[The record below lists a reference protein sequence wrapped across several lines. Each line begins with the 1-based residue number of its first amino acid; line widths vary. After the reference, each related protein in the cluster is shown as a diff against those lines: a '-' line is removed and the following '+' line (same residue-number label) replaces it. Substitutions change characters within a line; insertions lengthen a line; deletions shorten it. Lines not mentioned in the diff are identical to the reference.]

1 MMRALL
7 AGLAAGLAG
16 LVLIPAGAAQSP
28 AALPTGDAVPPTING
43 GRYGEVR
50 LAVPSGRATAYVVYF
65 SGRGGWHTADRAVL
79 DAIAGAGAI
88 AVGVDLDNYYHNI
101 GADPYAKRR
110 PCDVLVGD
118 VEGLSRQLQHR
129 LQADTYYFPI
139 LTGAG
144 EGGAL
149 ALQVLGQAPD
159 NTLAGAVALNVATA
173 AHPPVRLCKGPFG
186 APFGFHE
193 NAARKKIAN
202 DDVAA
207 LLVALLQPHI
217 GAPTAD
223 GVSAL
228 PLEELPSAP
237 LGRLLAVVLSGDGG
251 WRDLDRTIAE
261 NLQHG
266 GVSVVGWDSLRYF
279 WRERT
284 PQETA
289 ADLSRALRYY
299 SVRWHTEHI
308 ALIGY
313 SFGAD
318 VLPAVYAHLPEDLRS
333 HVVLVSLLALSP
345 KADWE
350 ISVTGWLGAP
360 PTSKAQPIAQDLAA
374 LPPAIVQCIYGAEQI
389 DSPCPGLAS
398 TDAELVRTLGGH
410 HFDHR
415 YDVLAERIL
424 RKFRSRVEMQNAI
437 AAPSVP

>member
-1 MMRALL
+1 MMRGLL
-7 AGLAAGLAG
+7 AGLAG
-16 LVLIPAGAAQSP
+16 LVLIPAGAAQSSS
-28 AALPTGDAVPPTING
+28 ALPTGGPLPPTIDG

-50 LAVPSGRATAYVVYF
+50 LVVPRGRATAYVVYF
-65 SGRGGWHTADRAVL
+65 SGQGGWHTVDQAAL

-88 AVGVDLDNYYHNI
+88 AIGVDLDSYYHNV

-110 PCDVLVGD
+110 RCDVLVGD

-139 LTGAG
+139 LAGAG

-159 NTLAGAVALNVATA
+159 NTLAGAIALDSPAIT
-173 AHPPVRLCKGPFG
+173 HPPVRLCKGPFG

-193 NAARKKIAN
+193 KATRNKMVAN
-202 DDVAA
+202 DMATS
-207 LLVALLQPHI
+207 LVALLQPHI
-217 GAPTAD
+217 GVPNAD

-237 LGRLLAVVLSGDGG
+237 PGQLLAVVLSGDGG

-289 ADLSRALRYY
+289 ADLSKALRYY
-299 SVRWHTEHI
+299 SVRWHTEQI

-318 VLPAVYAHLPEDLRS
+318 VLPAVYAQLPEDLRS

-360 PTSKAQPIAQDLAA
+360 PTSKARPIAQDLAA
-374 LPPAIVQCIYGAEQI
+374 VPPGIVQCIYGAEEI
-389 DSPCPGLAS
+389 DSPCPGLAN
-398 TDAELVRTLGGH
+398 TDAEIVRTLGGH
-410 HFDHR
+410 HFDR
-415 YDVLAERIL
+415 KYDALAERIL
-424 RKFRSRVEMQNAI
+424 RKFRRGMQMQNAMT
-437 AAPSVP
+437 APSLP